1 MLNRI
6 VKMSFNPEKIP
17 EFLANF
23 EENKHRIRGFKGCH
37 KVELLRDKHN
47 TNRFFTYSY
56 WSDET
61 ALENY
66 RHSEVF
72 KGIWA
77 KTKILFNEK
86 PEAWSTEVVS

>member
-1 MLNRI
+1 
-6 VKMSFNPEKIP
+6 
-17 EFLANF
+17 
-23 EENKHRIRGFKGCH
+23 
-37 KVELLRDKHN
+37 LRDKHN
-47 TNRFFTYSY
+47 TNRFFTYSI

-86 PEAWSTEVVS
+86 PEAWSMEVVS